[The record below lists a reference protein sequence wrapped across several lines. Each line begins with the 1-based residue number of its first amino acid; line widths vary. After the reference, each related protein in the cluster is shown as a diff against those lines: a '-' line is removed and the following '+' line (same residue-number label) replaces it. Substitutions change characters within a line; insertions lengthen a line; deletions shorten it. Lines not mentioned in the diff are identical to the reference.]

1 MMLID
6 LDTIH
11 CKSYVMIESVI
22 TIRNCQDL
30 ECFGITSTENGESI
44 IQCPK
49 AVKIFV
55 EGYLLNLLTTWRIDV
70 EILDQCH
77 FRGCKISL
85 K

>member
-6 LDTIH
+6 LDTIC
-11 CKSYVMIESVI
+11 CKSCVMIESVI

-30 ECFGITSTENGESI
+30 GCFGITSAEIWQSI

-55 EGYLLNLLTTWRIDV
+55 EGYLLNLLAMLRIDV